1 MRFAYLITIRLWKQ
15 LLRDKR
21 TAGLAFFG
29 PILYII
35 MFGLAFGGEIE
46 NVPITVINEDS
57 NAHVLIQRTVNVEI
71 YTFNFT
77 TTITAFN
84 ETVESIGFE
93 IVNNLQ
99 NTSKVVMDSSYTEFE
114 VAKEAVDSK
123 RFICAILIPSNFTY
137 NLASPEGENVSIE
150 LYLDNSNPQV
160 GVVALQAFQEAFQ
173 NATGEFRGNF
183 GLDVEYAYGEGLTTI
198 DFFAPAMIVFGVFF
212 FSFILII
219 MNLIGERKGGTLPL
233 LLQCP
238 YDKSQIIVGYLA
250 AFSIFSLIQTTVT
263 IVVAGIVFNISFGT
277 TVAQYISIYIGAVI
291 VGWTGLVLA
300 IFLSSFA
307 RSEFQAV
314 QFIPVVILPAML
326 LSGIVIPLSQIP
338 EIIRWVSYLI
348 PTTYAVHLLRQISI
362 EGYVLELFN
371 IDLIAMILFFVLFL
385 FGSRLTLKE
394 T

>member
-1 MRFAYLITIRLWKQ
+1 MRFAYLITIRIWKQ
-15 LLRDKR
+15 LLRDRR
-21 TAGLAFFG
+21 TAGLALFG

-46 NVPITVINEDS
+46 NVPIIVVNEDS
-57 NAHVLIQRTVNVEI
+57 DAHVIIKRTVSIGIFELNVTVFNENVSSLGADVVEI
-71 YTFNFT
+71 LHKSTKVDLNNDTIDFN
-77 TTITAFN
+77 A
-84 ETVESIGFE
+84 
-93 IVNNLQ
+93 
-99 NTSKVVMDSSYTEFE
+99 
-114 VAKEAVDSK
+114 AKEHVDTK
-123 RFICAILIPSNFTY
+123 EYICAILIPENFTY

-173 NATGEFRGNF
+173 DATGEFRGNL

-238 YDKSQIIVGYLA
+238 FDKSQIILGYLA
-250 AFSIFSLIQTTVT
+250 AFSIFSLVQTTVT
-263 IVVAGIVFNISFGT
+263 IIVADTVFNVSFGT
-277 TVAQYISIYIGAVI
+277 TLAQYVSIYIGAVI

-314 QFIPVVILPAML
+314 QFIPIVILPAML

-385 FGSRLTLKE
+385 IGSRLTLKE